1 MIMRRGVFAVKID
14 TKILGEIEVA
24 NESVIRFKE
33 GLLGLEDFN
42 DYVLLELPGNDKF
55 FCLQS
60 MEDSDL
66 AFFVIR
72 PWDFFPDYEA
82 DIPDSELSAMGITRP
97 EHLSLYCI
105 LTVPEEIKHITA
117 NLLAPIVVGGEKN
130 EGKQLVLAETEYK
143 TKHRLFPEK
152 GV

>member
-1 MIMRRGVFAVKID
+1 MKID
-14 TKILGEIEVA
+14 TRILGEIEVSL
-24 NESVIRFKE
+24 ESVIRFKD
-33 GLLGLEDFN
+33 GLLGLGDFK

-60 MEDSDL
+60 LEDSNL

-72 PWDFFPDYEA
+72 PWDFFPDYDA
-82 DIPDSELSAMGITRP
+82 DIPDGELAVIGITSP
-97 EHLSLYCI
+97 EQLSLYCI
-105 LTVPEEIKHITA
+105 LTVSGKTSDITA
-117 NLLAPIVVGGEKN
+117 NLLAPIVIGGEKN
-130 EGKQLVLAETEYK
+130 EGKQVVLRETEYK